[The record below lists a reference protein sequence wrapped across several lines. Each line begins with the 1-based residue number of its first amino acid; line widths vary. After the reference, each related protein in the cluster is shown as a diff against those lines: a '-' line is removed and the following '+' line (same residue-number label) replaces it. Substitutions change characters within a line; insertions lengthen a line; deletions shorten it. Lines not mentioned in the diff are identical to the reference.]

1 MVLSNVYRLQNDL
14 TVIDAEVKN
23 KLSEIKDQLDALKGN
38 EEIDKKQRK
47 ALIDVC
53 KKDIKYLSRCEN
65 ELGKMIKSKTAQG

>member
-65 ELGKMIKSKTAQG
+65 EDRKSVV